1 MNSRVMSSKNI
12 EEATGSY
19 DEVILEQLFQGRQQ
33 KCTFFAG
40 EIEIFGE
47 KRSLQV
53 LSIFHL
59 SKWPYEDYRK
69 GILWLKSKMNRSEKL
84 N

>member
-19 DEVILEQLFQGRQQ
+19 DEVVLEQLFQGRQQ

-47 KRSLQV
+47 KHSLQV

-69 GILWLKSKMNRSEKL
+69 GTLWLKSKMNRSEKL

>member
-40 EIEIFGE
+40 EIEIFWRGAQFTGLIYI
-47 KRSLQV
+47 S
-53 LSIFHL
+53 
-59 SKWPYEDYRK
+59 P
-69 GILWLKSKMNRSEKL
+69 
-84 N
+84 

>member
-1 MNSRVMSSKNI
+1 MNSRVVSSKNI

-19 DEVILEQLFQGRQQ
+19 DEVVLEQLFQGRQQ

-40 EIEIFGE
+40 EIEIVGE
-47 KRSLQV
+47 EHSLQV

-69 GILWLKSKMNRSEKL
+69 GTLWLKSKMNRSEKL

>member
-1 MNSRVMSSKNI
+1 MNSRVVSSKNI

-19 DEVILEQLFQGRQQ
+19 DEVVLEQLFQGRQQ

-40 EIEIFGE
+40 EIEIFGG

-59 SKWPYEDYRK
+59 RKWPYEDYRK
-69 GILWLKSKMNRSEKL
+69 GTLWLKSKMNRSEKL